1 MMYRLGIIS
10 SRPWE
15 EVKVVAMAPAS
26 AAPWSAPEAPPSD
39 CISTSVTLWPNMFLR
54 PLAAHSSTFSL
65 MGEEG
70 VMGKMPATSVKW

>member
-1 MMYRLGIIS
+1 MMYMLGIIS

-26 AAPWSAPEAPPSD
+26 AAPWRAPAAPPSD
-39 CISTSVTLWPNMFLR
+39 CISTRFTVWPNIFFL
-54 PLAAHSSTFSL
+54 PAAAHSSTFSL

-70 VMGKMPATSVKW
+70 VMGKIPATSVKW